1 MRSVTMAQSTDGE
14 DSVSEMRF
22 AAGRLFA
29 GSRRRR
35 KINPDGS
42 MTLMEHLY
50 ELRNR
55 LFIALCAIALGG
67 VVGFIWWGFGPFGLP
82 SLGDLLTGPYCALPP
97 TQRLTLTPGKCQ
109 LLQTVPFEV
118 FTLRMQV
125 GLATGAV
132 LTAPVWLYQLWAFIT
147 PGLYARERKFALTF
161 VGSAS
166 VLFAAGAVLAYYV
179 VPTALTFLANLGG
192 GQFITALTG
201 EAYISFLLTMLVVF
215 GLTFE
220 LPLLV
225 VMLNRVGVLPYEK
238 LMRWQRGILF
248 GLFVVAA
255 VATPGN
261 DPISMLALAFALI
274 VLFESAVLIARAHDR
289 AVARRRA
296 EQGWD
301 DLNPDEP
308 SPLDHHVEPV
318 SPDTPARYDDAT

>member
-1 MRSVTMAQSTDGE
+1 
-14 DSVSEMRF
+14 
-22 AAGRLFA
+22 
-29 GSRRRR
+29 
-35 KINPDGS
+35 

-50 ELRNR
+50 ELRTR

-67 VVGFIWWGFGPFGLP
+67 VLGFVWWGVSPFGLP
-82 SLGDLLTGPYCALPP
+82 SLGDLLTRPYCGLPE
-97 TQRLTLTPGKCQ
+97 TLRLTPNRGRCQ
-109 LLQTVPFEV
+109 LLQTSPFEV

-125 GLATGAV
+125 GMAAGAV
-132 LTAPVWLYQLWAFIT
+132 FTAPIWVYQVWAFIT
-147 PGLYARERKFALTF
+147 PGLYAKERKFAVTF
-161 VGSAS
+161 VGAAS

-179 VPTALTFLANLGG
+179 VPAGLSFLANLGA

-201 EAYISFLLTMLVVF
+201 QAYVGFLLTMLAVF

-238 LMRWQRGILF
+238 LQRWQRGILF
-248 GLFVVAA
+248 GLFVLAA

-261 DPISMLALAFALI
+261 DPISMLALAGALV
-274 VLFESAVLIARAHDR
+274 VLFEASVLIARAHDR

-301 DLNPDEP
+301 DLDPDEP
-308 SPLDHHVEPV
+308 SPLNHQVEPMG
-318 SPDTPARYDDAT
+318 SDDAAKNDAAPHYNDAT

>member
-1 MRSVTMAQSTDGE
+1 MG
-14 DSVSEMRF
+14 F
-22 AAGRLFA
+22 AAGS
-29 GSRRRR
+29 GRRR
-35 KINPDGS
+35 KVNPDGS

-55 LFIALCAIALGG
+55 LFIALCAVALGG
-67 VVGFIWWGFGPFGLP
+67 VLGFIWWGVSAFGLP
-82 SLGDLLTGPYCALPP
+82 SLGDLLTRPYCGLPP
-97 TQRLTLTPGKCQ
+97 TLRLTPNPGRCQ
-109 LLQTVPFEV
+109 LLQTAPFEV

-125 GLATGAV
+125 GIAAGSV
-132 LTAPVWLYQLWAFIT
+132 LTAPVWIYQICAFIT
-147 PGLYARERKFALTF
+147 PGLYAKERKFALAF
-161 VGSAS
+161 VGTAS

-179 VPTALTFLANLGG
+179 VPTGLSFLANLGG

-201 EAYISFLLTMLVVF
+201 QAYISFLLTMLAVF

-238 LMRWQRGILF
+238 LQRWQRGILF
-248 GLFVVAA
+248 GLFVLAA

-261 DPISMLALAFALI
+261 DPVSMLALAGALV

-289 AVARRRA
+289 RVARRRA

-301 DLNPDEP
+301 DLDPDQP
-308 SPLDHHVEPV
+308 SPLEDRVEPV
-318 SPDTPARYDDAT
+318 RSDDSATRYDDAT